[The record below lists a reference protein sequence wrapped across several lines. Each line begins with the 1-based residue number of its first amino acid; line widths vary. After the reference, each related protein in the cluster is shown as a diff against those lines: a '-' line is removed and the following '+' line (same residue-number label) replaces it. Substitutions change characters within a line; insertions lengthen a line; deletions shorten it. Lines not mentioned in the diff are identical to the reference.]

1 MVSYSKLNLY
11 FRRLRLLKERFS
23 RHFFVVHTFVS
34 EEARREYL
42 TPPEKREPPEP
53 RPTELQWAV
62 QAVGEYA
69 QCMQTWVGN
78 DDFFYCHWVA
88 ESEEDVYKQLHAFEL
103 EEKVV
108 NSRATEMQQ
117 FMSAYRASDEIMRQ
131 YPSESDKW

>member
-1 MVSYSKLNLY
+1 M
-11 FRRLRLLKERFS
+11 LKERFS

-42 TPPEKREPPEP
+42 TPPEKRDPPEP

-78 DDFFYCHWVA
+78 DDFLYCHWVA

>member
-1 MVSYSKLNLY
+1 
-11 FRRLRLLKERFS
+11 LLKERFS

-117 FMSAYRASDEIMRQ
+117 FMSAYRASDEIKRQ

>member
-1 MVSYSKLNLY
+1 M
-11 FRRLRLLKERFS
+11 LKERFS

-78 DDFFYCHWVA
+78 DDFLYCHWVA
-88 ESEEDVYKQLHAFEL
+88 ENEEDVYKQLHAFEL

>member
-1 MVSYSKLNLY
+1 M
-11 FRRLRLLKERFS
+11 LKERFS

-78 DDFFYCHWVA
+78 DDFLYCHWVS

-108 NSRATEMQQ
+108 NSRASEMHQ
-117 FMSAYRASDEIMRQ
+117 FMPAYRASDEIMRQ

>member
-1 MVSYSKLNLY
+1 M
-11 FRRLRLLKERFS
+11 LKDRFS

-34 EEARREYL
+34 EEARRESL

>member
-1 MVSYSKLNLY
+1 M
-11 FRRLRLLKERFS
+11 LKERFS

-78 DDFFYCHWVA
+78 DDFLYCHWVA

-131 YPSESDKW
+131 YPLESDKW

>member
-1 MVSYSKLNLY
+1 M
-11 FRRLRLLKERFS
+11 LKERFS

-42 TPPEKREPPEP
+42 TPPEKREPPEA

-78 DDFFYCHWVA
+78 DDFLYCHWVA

-108 NSRATEMQQ
+108 NSRPSEMHQ
-117 FMSAYRASDEIMRQ
+117 FMSVYRASDEIMRQ
-131 YPSESDKW
+131 YPSESDKL

>member
-1 MVSYSKLNLY
+1 M
-11 FRRLRLLKERFS
+11 LKERFS

-78 DDFFYCHWVA
+78 DDFLYCHWVA
-88 ESEEDVYKQLHAFEL
+88 ESEEDVYKQLNAFEL

>member
-1 MVSYSKLNLY
+1 M
-11 FRRLRLLKERFS
+11 LKERFS

-53 RPTELQWAV
+53 RQTELQRAV

>member
-1 MVSYSKLNLY
+1 M
-11 FRRLRLLKERFS
+11 LKERFS

-53 RPTELQWAV
+53 RTTELQWAV

-131 YPSESDKW
+131 YPSESGKW

>member
-1 MVSYSKLNLY
+1 
-11 FRRLRLLKERFS
+11 LLKERFS

-78 DDFFYCHWVA
+78 DDFLYCHWVA

>member
-1 MVSYSKLNLY
+1 M
-11 FRRLRLLKERFS
+11 LKERFS

-42 TPPEKREPPEP
+42 TPPEKRDPPEL
-53 RPTELQWAV
+53 RQTELQWAV

-88 ESEEDVYKQLHAFEL
+88 ESEGDVYKQLHAFEL

-108 NSRATEMQQ
+108 NSRASEMHQ

-131 YPSESDKW
+131 YPSEGDKW

>member
-1 MVSYSKLNLY
+1 M
-11 FRRLRLLKERFS
+11 LKERFS

-78 DDFFYCHWVA
+78 DDFLYCHWVA

-131 YPSESDKW
+131 YPSESGKW